1 MIKNNEINYDD
12 LSNGAVVNGK
22 WVGRGIFDKLINVV
36 NENINIQFTD
46 GRITE
51 AEYAKV
57 YMGSIQ
63 EVIKESVAFIL
74 QKKVVEG
81 NLIEQDINIEA
92 KEFALEK
99 EKEKWAID
107 AAILENNKLLSDT
120 EVEYKTKLY
129 DRELD
134 LKDAQIA
141 KLAKDSDATDAQ
153 IAVTEAN
160 IALLDRQREGFD
172 DNKHQKLFEAQM
184 NAWALMFSSGILTTK
199 PDIIR
204 DDAVSTLYNAL
215 KPSTPPTTP

>member
-12 LSNGAVVNGK
+12 LSNGTVVNGK
-22 WVGRGIFDKLINVV
+22 WVGRGIFDKLMNVV
-36 NENINIQFTD
+36 NENINIQFND
-46 GRITE
+46 GRITG
-51 AEYAKV
+51 AEYATV

-63 EVIKESVAFIL
+63 EVIRESVAFIL

-99 EKEKWAID
+99 EKAKWAID
-107 AAILENNKLLSDT
+107 EDTLKNNKLLSDI

-134 LKDAQIA
+134 FKDAQID
-141 KLAKDSDATDAQ
+141 KLAKDSD
-153 IAVTEAN
+153 VTEAN

-184 NAWALMFSSGILTTK
+184 NAWALMFSSGILETK
-199 PDIIR
+199 PRIIN
-204 DDAVSTLYNAL
+204 DDKVSALYDTL
-215 KPSTPPTTP
+215 TT